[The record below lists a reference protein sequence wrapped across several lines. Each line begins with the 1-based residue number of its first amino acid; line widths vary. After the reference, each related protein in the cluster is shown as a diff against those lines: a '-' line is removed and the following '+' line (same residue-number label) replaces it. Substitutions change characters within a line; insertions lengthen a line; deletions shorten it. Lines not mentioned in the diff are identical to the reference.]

1 VISLQAERYINL
13 VIQVIQM
20 IIETKVIRQ
29 GNSNVIVLP
38 KETELKP
45 KDKIKVL
52 IVSDKTNKIKEI
64 SGMFRERLTKI
75 DNDKALGEIKKELWG
90 E

>member
-1 VISLQAERYINL
+1 MISLQAERYINL